1 MEENLSKMHWGCLKS
16 SNMKNIWVYHLR
28 WKKAS
33 FYSIKER
40 VLMKLHGWEKQL
52 LSQASSGVL
61 IKVVAHAITT
71 YTISYFKLPLGLCND
86 IESLIRIFCW

>member
-40 VLMKLHGWEKQL
+40 VLTKLHGWEKQL

-71 YTISYFKLPLGLCND
+71 
-86 IESLIRIFCW
+86 